1 MTLHEAGHRLLELQ
15 AAGGLS
21 DVVAEGLRHADGD
34 HDIDARGRRVECVVA
49 GAGGRQGPTQ
59 LYSNHAVGPGLLA
72 NLLHRHT
79 SQLATH
85 RVHAQLSLLD
95 LDVVRAIQ
103 DNGVRL
109 LRHRRSTECDA
120 EPNARRTLDHDGGHV
135 RIRVQAHFNLHGHH
149 LGLEIQLTR
158 NRGRRRVR
166 AGRRCRRGSWCRS
179 RSGSRCRCRRG
190 IHCRRLRGRRCHR
203 SRRCRGRRGCLRG
216 HWRWRLRGGHR
227 RGLRCGFRSGCRSG
241 RHRCGRCR
249 HRCRGGLV
257 RRRGNIIQEH
267 LGSNLGSQS
276 WHARLRALFQL
287 LVVKNLLELPEAR
300 FACKTG
306 VPLWVDGDAVV
317 HRPRH
322 ACVASLDIILTLDN
336 ISAGATWSRTLR
348 DTPRVL
354 EGLQLPKDDGTSQR
368 VAEHRSPISHRR
380 LLQGR
385 ELHRRGRDGLEA
397 LLAGS
402 STVALVARLGALC
415 EFPSEQPILE
425 LLSRRQGGKTVVL
438 VRIQHNAMIPGP
450 CYRNR
455 ALRTWS
461 WHHECLTRCA
471 LGLARALASAI

>member
-21 DVVAEGLRHADGD
+21 AVIAEGLRPADGD
-34 HDIDARGRRVECVVA
+34 HDIDARGRSIECVVA

-216 HWRWRLRGGHR
+216 RWRWRLRGGR
-227 RGLRCGFRSGCRSG
+227 RHGLRCGC
-241 RHRCGRCR
+241 RCG
-249 HRCRGGLV
+249 
-257 RRRGNIIQEH
+257 
-267 LGSNLGSQS
+267 
-276 WHARLRALFQL
+276 
-287 LVVKNLLELPEAR
+287 
-300 FACKTG
+300 
-306 VPLWVDGDAVV
+306 
-317 HRPRH
+317 
-322 ACVASLDIILTLDN
+322 
-336 ISAGATWSRTLR
+336 
-348 DTPRVL
+348 
-354 EGLQLPKDDGTSQR
+354 
-368 VAEHRSPISHRR
+368 
-380 LLQGR
+380 
-385 ELHRRGRDGLEA
+385 
-397 LLAGS
+397 
-402 STVALVARLGALC
+402 
-415 EFPSEQPILE
+415 
-425 LLSRRQGGKTVVL
+425 
-438 VRIQHNAMIPGP
+438 
-450 CYRNR
+450 
-455 ALRTWS
+455 
-461 WHHECLTRCA
+461 
-471 LGLARALASAI
+471 